1 MFRKMATNPDEVG
14 KSLKVVLENIQK
26 AVALRPKSLPDVHPR
41 LVAVTKTK
49 PVSDIIAAYSHGQRH
64 FGENY
69 VQELCEKS
77 NDTQLQESC
86 AEIKWHFIGHLQR
99 NKANKIAVL
108 PNLYMVET
116 VDSQKLAQT
125 LNNVWE
131 KHRRTG
137 KLKVMVQVNTKG
149 EENKSGLQAGDV
161 EGLTRFV
168 IDRCP
173 CLEFAGLMTI
183 GSYGYD
189 PADGPNPDFLALVR
203 QREELCQALGRSLDQ
218 VELSMGMSTDYM
230 HSIELGSTNVRVGS
244 TIFGARNYPQK
255 PGSQSKGSST
265 EGNQSD
271 STSDAGA
278 SSAVATSENNSQS
291 DSGAKNSQSSAGSN
305 NQSESSN
312 VSSNCDSL
320 TGNSEVSQERTV
332 NDIQNLSL
340 RN

>member
-1 MFRKMATNPDEVG
+1 MATNPDEVG

-26 AVALRPKSLPDVHPR
+26 AVALRPK
-41 LVAVTKTK
+41 
-49 PVSDIIAAYSHGQRH
+49 
-64 FGENY
+64 

-86 AEIKWHFIGHLQR
+86 AEIKWHFI
-99 NKANKIAVL
+99 VL

-149 EENKSGLQAGDV
+149 EETGDV